1 LLAAGVGDLASNLVA
16 VADWRLAG
24 EAGRDNYDEF
34 AALIGEA
41 AGQMIWDLP
50 SLTDQRRAGQ
60 VARGLLLSGV
70 AMATAGT
77 SRPCSGGEH
86 LISHAL
92 DALLG
97 SNASPHGVQVAL
109 GTLMLAKPHGFDLP
123 KLRSVLRSCG
133 VPVTLEEAGIDLDIM
148 KKAVEIAPSMR
159 PDRYTVLNELA
170 AAGMTPEALVHDLLP

>member
-1 LLAAGVGDLASNLVA
+1 
-16 VADWRLAG
+16 
-24 EAGRDNYDEF
+24 
-34 AALIGEA
+34 
-41 AGQMIWDLP
+41 
-50 SLTDQRRAGQ
+50 
-60 VARGLLLSGV
+60 V